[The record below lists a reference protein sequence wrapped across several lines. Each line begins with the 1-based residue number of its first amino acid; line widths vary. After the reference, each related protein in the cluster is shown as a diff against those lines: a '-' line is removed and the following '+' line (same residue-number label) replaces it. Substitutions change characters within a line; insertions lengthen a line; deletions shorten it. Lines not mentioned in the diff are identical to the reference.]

1 MENNNTPDN
10 NNNNAKLPKGGQT
23 VLIWV
28 VAALITFFVISLMRD
43 AVAKNSNHEFT
54 YDEFVQMIEAG
65 QIEEVTFQGNTIE
78 IEPVAEIK
86 AAHPLV

>member
-28 VAALITFFVISLMRD
+28 VAA
-43 AVAKNSNHEFT
+43 
-54 YDEFVQMIEAG
+54 
-65 QIEEVTFQGNTIE
+65 
-78 IEPVAEIK
+78 
-86 AAHPLV
+86 PLTN